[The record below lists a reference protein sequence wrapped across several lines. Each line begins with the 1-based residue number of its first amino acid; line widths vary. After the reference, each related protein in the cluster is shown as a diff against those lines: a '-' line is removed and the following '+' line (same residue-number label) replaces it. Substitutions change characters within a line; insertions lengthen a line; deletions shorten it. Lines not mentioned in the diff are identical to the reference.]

1 MKNTIDFLKGVYKGL
16 SDKQDIDSKFIITS
30 NKETINKFIEDCTF
44 GGKNI
49 SDAIGTVFDKNKTI
63 DFNDE
68 YFKFSKVFLSG
79 YGHFVFKEDNNI
91 KGILIEE
98 DE

>member
-1 MKNTIDFLKGVYKGL
+1 MKNTIDFLKGIHKGL
-16 SDKQDIDSKFIITS
+16 SDKQDTDSKFIITS
-30 NKETINKFIEDCTF
+30 SKQTINKFIEDCTF

-49 SDAIGTVFDKNKTI
+49 SDTIGTIFNKNKTM
-63 DFNDE
+63 DFNNE
-68 YFKFSKVFLSG
+68 NFKISKVFLSG

-98 DE
+98 NE